1 MEEIQNCGC
10 VGTLGDAN
18 VLGFLGFETIGA
30 DSNTALA
37 YVVCVGVVGYSGALG
52 WTLADTCLG

>member
-10 VGTLGDAN
+10 VGTLGDAD
-18 VLGFLGFETIGA
+18 VLGFLGFETVGT

-37 YVVCVGVVGYSGALG
+37 YVVCVGVIGYGDALG
-52 WTLADTCLG
+52 RTLADACLG